1 MTPRLWCLRE
11 QVRLVITGAPAPPST
26 WSSVVR
32 RVIVVAAFFAAGIFT
47 HDLATWALC
56 CFGAVQLG
64 TVDVALPFR
73 RLVAMLSLMIVC
85 ITTTVFVAMCLGG
98 TWWSVLFIAGVAFMY
113 GYLERGGGAV
123 AVASLGA
130 LALGVILAGEPR
142 LPGPAAAAAS
152 LVALGMLVQALAWL
166 VVLRHERRALVRRAL
181 ALKLRSV
188 AALLRDVD
196 SSPAAQAACHAETQ
210 RMDQTIEQAGLRPI
224 ELGLALGCA
233 SNALTASRAATAWLH
248 LRAPGA
254 ADRLAVSTRLRHA
267 ARRLNGP
274 VWRREP
280 RQDSLPMVDDSWA
293 ISRAL
298 LSELDRVDAGVEGVI
313 TGTVAPEPPD
323 PLGLSRQLVDQARQA
338 GVQGI
343 STLTRLRT
351 GSVQHGVRMA
361 IGVGVAEALSIAVPA
376 AHSFWLPLT
385 VVFTLKPDW
394 SFTVVRGFT
403 RTLGNLAAVLLVP
416 TLMLAFGGSGWGLLA
431 ALVALTTVTFR
442 WFLGNYIWASFGL
455 AGTVLV
461 LDFAMEPSADLFAA
475 RIVATIVGALL
486 SVAVASVMSGRVSGQ
501 AGEKVGALAQ
511 AFASW
516 TTDARAAVSGQAVPA
531 ERLEAGL
538 MAARRALVDFEPVAS
553 AVVFELRPAVDPVAL
568 TMAYSS
574 AARLDDALVA
584 VTASAMLGVHV
595 PAGGPSSAERQSLEF
610 EMLRL
615 TEFTADFERTVAR
628 IQSRADA
635 LLTP

>member
-11 QVRLVITGAPAPPST
+11 QVRLVVTGAPAPPAT
-26 WSSVVR
+26 WSSVLR
-32 RVIVVAAFFAAGIFT
+32 RVIVVAAFFATGIFT

-64 TVDVALPFR
+64 TIDVALPFR
-73 RLVAMLSLMIVC
+73 RLIGMLALT
-85 ITTTVFVAMCLGG
+85 ITSITATVFVAMCLGG
-98 TWWSVLFIAGVAFMY
+98 TWWSVLFIAGVAYTY
-113 GYLERGGGAV
+113 GYLERGGGAA

-142 LPGPAAAAAS
+142 LPGPAAAAAG

-166 VVLRHERRALVRRAL
+166 AVSRHERRAMVRRSI

-196 SSPAAQAACHAETQ
+196 TPPATQAAGHAETQ
-210 RMDQTIEQAGLRPI
+210 RMVSTIDRAGLPPDQLVLLLR
-224 ELGLALGCA
+224 CA
-233 SNALTASRAATAWLH
+233 SDALSTSRAATAWMH

-254 ADRLAVSTRLRHA
+254 AERLAVSTRLRRA

-274 VWRREP
+274 AWRREP
-280 RQDSLPMVDDSWA
+280 REDSLPTVDDSWA
-293 ISRAL
+293 ITRAL
-298 LSELDRVDAGVEGVI
+298 LCELDRVDASVEGLISGQAV
-313 TGTVAPEPPD
+313 PEPPD
-323 PLGLSRQLVDQARQA
+323 PLGLSRSLVDRTRQA

-343 STLTRLRT
+343 TTLTRLRS
-351 GSVQHGVRMA
+351 GSVRHGVRMA
-361 IGVGVAEALSIAVPA
+361 VGVGIAEALSITVPA

-416 TLMLAFGGSGWGLLA
+416 TLMLALGGSGWGLLA
-431 ALVALTTVTFR
+431 VLAALSAVTFR
-442 WFLGNYIWASFGL
+442 WFFGNYIWASFGL

-461 LDFAMEPSADLFAA
+461 LDFAMEPGAGLFAA

-486 SVAVASVMSGRVSGQ
+486 SLAVASVMSGRVSGE
-501 AGEKVGALAQ
+501 AGEKVRALAQ

-516 TTDARAAVSGQAVPA
+516 TTDARASVSEQAVPV

-538 MAARRALVDFEPVAS
+538 MDARRALVDFEPVAS
-553 AVVFELRPAVDPVAL
+553 AVVFELRPTCDPVAL
-568 TMAYSS
+568 TMAYSA

-584 VTASAMLGVHV
+584 ITASAMLGLRNPDNVT
-595 PAGGPSSAERQSLEF
+595 ATAELQALEF

-615 TEFTADFERTVAR
+615 TEFTADFERAVAQ
-628 IQSRADA
+628 IQS
-635 LLTP
+635 

>member
-1 MTPRLWCLRE
+1 VTPRLWCLRE
-11 QVRLVITGAPAPPST
+11 QIRLVVTGAPAPPAT
-26 WSSVVR
+26 WSSVLR

-64 TVDVALPFR
+64 TIDVALPFR
-73 RLVAMLSLMIVC
+73 RLVALLTLTIVC
-85 ITTTVFVAMCLGG
+85 ITATVFVAMCLGG
-98 TWWSVLFIAGVAFMY
+98 TWWSVLFIAGLAYTY
-113 GYLERGGGAV
+113 GYLERGGGAP
-123 AVASLGA
+123 AIASLGA

-142 LPGPAAAAAS
+142 LPGPAAAAAGW
-152 LVALGMLVQALAWL
+152 VALGMLVQAAAWL
-166 VVLRHERRALVRRAL
+166 VVSGHERRAIVRRAI

-188 AALLRDVD
+188 TVSLRDID
-196 SSPAAQAACHAETQ
+196 SPPAAQAAGHAETQ
-210 RMDQTIEQAGLRPI
+210 RMMATIDRAGLPADQHVLMLR
-224 ELGLALGCA
+224 CA
-233 SNALTASRAATAWLH
+233 SDALSTSRAATAWLH

-254 ADRLAVSTRLRHA
+254 AERLAVSMRLRRA

-274 VWRREP
+274 GWRHESREEP
-280 RQDSLPMVDDSWA
+280 LKAVDGSWA

-298 LSELDRVDAGVEGVI
+298 LSELDRVDASVEGII
-313 TGTVAPEPPD
+313 TGTTVPEPPD
-323 PLGLSRQLVDQARQA
+323 PLGLSRSLVDQTRQT

-343 STLTRLRT
+343 STLTRLRS
-351 GSVQHGVRMA
+351 GSVQHGARMA
-361 IGVGVAEALSIAVPA
+361 VGVGIAEALSITIPV

-461 LDFAMEPSADLFAA
+461 LDFAIEPGDDLFAA
-475 RIVATIVGALL
+475 RIVATIIGALL
-486 SVAVASVMSGRVSGQ
+486 SLSVASVMSGRTSGE
-501 AGEKVGALAQ
+501 AGAKARSLAD
-511 AFASW
+511 AFTTW
-516 TTDARAAVSGQAVPA
+516 TADARASVEGESVPV

-538 MAARRALVDFEPVAS
+538 MTARRALVDFEPVAS
-553 AVVFELRPAVDPVAL
+553 ATVFELRPAVDPVAL

-584 VTASAMLGVHV
+584 VTASAMLGIRNPDSVT
-595 PAGGPSSAERQSLEF
+595 STAERQALEF

-615 TEFTADFERTVAR
+615 TEFTADFDHAVAQ
-628 IQSRADA
+628 IQS
-635 LLTP
+635 